1 MMRKLFLVFV
11 LLFAAFAACAADQYT
26 GEVPVTSQDEA
37 LRQEAMAAALAQ
49 VLVKVSGDPAAAE
62 RPQLKSALE
71 DPEPL
76 IQAYYYRQ
84 EVDRSGATPVL
95 KLYYAANFDPRAISR
110 LLSSSGLSQWARERP
125 GVMVWVA
132 TDQDGNAAF
141 LDESRISPLLR
152 RASERGIVLKPA
164 SVVADESGAAQLA
177 DVESRSLESLRQI
190 AAKSGTPGVL
200 AGRLYSTADGVLGR
214 FGLSDGE
221 RNEEFEVRGANVTE
235 ALSAAADETA
245 NRLASRYAFDA
256 ADSEPMPVKAVVH
269 GISSAQEFARVH
281 AYLLSLSVVKS
292 ISVSGAAA
300 ETMNLDMV
308 VAGGAERLQQIVALN
323 DMLAIGTPGADG
335 AVVMSAR

>member
-1 MMRKLFLVFV
+1 MRMLFLAFA
-11 LLFAAFAACAADQYT
+11 LLLTTFAASAADQYT
-26 GEVPVTSQDEA
+26 GEVAVPSQDET
-37 LRQEAMAAALAQ
+37 LRKDAMAAALAQ
-49 VLVKVSGDPAAAE
+49 VLVKVSGDPTAAE

-71 DPEPL
+71 NPEPL

-84 EVDRSGATPVL
+84 EVDRSGVTPVL
-95 KLYYAANFDPRAISR
+95 RLYYAANFDPRAITR

-125 GVMVWVA
+125 GVMVWVVA
-132 TDQDGNAAF
+132 DVDGGPTL
-141 LDESRISPLLR
+141 LDEARITPLLR
-152 RASERGIVLKPA
+152 RANERGVVLKVA
-164 SVVADESGAAQLA
+164 SAVADESGAAQLA

-200 AGRLYSTADGVLGR
+200 AGRLFATADGVLGR

-221 RNEEFEVRGANVTE
+221 RNEEFEVRGANMTE
-235 ALSAAADETA
+235 ALRAAADEAA

-256 ADSEPMPVKAVVH
+256 ADSAPAAVKAVVH
-269 GISSAQEFARVH
+269 GISSAQEFARIH

-300 ETMNLDMV
+300 QSMNLDMV

-323 DMLAIGTPGADG
+323 DMLDVGTPDADG
-335 AVVMSAR
+335 AVVLSAN